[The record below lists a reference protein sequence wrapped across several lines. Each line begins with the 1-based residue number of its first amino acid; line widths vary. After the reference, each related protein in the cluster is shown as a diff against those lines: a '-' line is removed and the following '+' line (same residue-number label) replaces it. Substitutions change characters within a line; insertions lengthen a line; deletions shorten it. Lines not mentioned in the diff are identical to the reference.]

1 MKNVDY
7 PIKRSNPRFT
17 FSAEAEAVLRDGTSV
32 DAQVFELSA
41 RGCYIDTVKPIDMG
55 TELTLRISNG
65 MSMCE
70 LQGKVIYTHPGGGM
84 GVFGMGVVFE
94 EMAPEQRVELESWLR
109 DLASGQS
116 QPSAAQV
123 TQ

>member
-1 MKNVDY
+1 MKKDNY

-17 FSAEAEAVLRDGTSV
+17 FSAEAEAILRDGTSV

-41 RGCYIDTVKPIDMG
+41 RGCYIDTVKPISMG
-55 TELTLRISNG
+55 TELMLRISNG

-94 EMAPEQRVELESWLR
+94 DMAADQRVALESWLR
-109 DLASGQS
+109 DLAGGQT
-116 QPSAAQV
+116 QPSTAQV
-123 TQ
+123 SQ

>member
-1 MKNVDY
+1 MKKDNY

-41 RGCYIDTVKPIDMG
+41 RGCYIDTVKPISMG

-84 GVFGMGVVFE
+84 GVFGMGIVFE
-94 EMAPEQRVELESWLR
+94 DMAAEQRVELESWLR
-109 DLASGQS
+109 DLAGGQS
-116 QPSAAQV
+116 QPSTAEM

>member
-1 MKNVDY
+1 MKKDNY

-17 FSAEAEAVLRDGTSV
+17 FSAEAEATLRDGTSV

-41 RGCYIDTVKPIDMG
+41 RGCYIDTVQPIDVG
-55 TELTLRISNG
+55 TELLLRISNG

-94 EMAPEQRVELESWLR
+94 EMAAEQRQALESWLR
-109 DLASGQS
+109 DLAGGQT
-116 QPSAAQV
+116 QQNAAQM